1 MGFCVLDGLGQV
13 MLLMIIYWNDTVAV
27 YGWERISCLYSTKRS
42 GALKC
47 TFLQSIRKTA
57 SINDD
62 ILCERAIHLHI
73 YIFEQNCEYCE
84 NGKWK

>member
-1 MGFCVLDGLGQV
+1 MGFCVLDRLCEM
-13 MLLMIIYWNDTVAV
+13 MLLMITCWNDTVAV

-47 TFLQSIRKTA
+47 TFSQSTRKTA
-57 SINDD
+57 CINDG

-73 YIFEQNCEYCE
+73 YIFEQNCEDCE